1 MEFHQWHQQLRKELK
16 LQRVPEVYANRLME
30 ELCNHYLDIQ
40 EEAMNHST
48 TPSDNNVIKIMGDP
62 KSIALAAAQ
71 LSKRSWVARHPW
83 LSYLILP
90 PVMSLAVLALL
101 LTAEVLLLAPI
112 LKGRTLQS
120 DPWIT
125 SACMVFGPLQVMI
138 ATSVI
143 AIWACRSVARN
154 GRSKIWGVT
163 ASLAL
168 AVLGAYTSVIFA
180 PPLTGPGSGN
190 LSLGLS
196 FPFPVS
202 WYQALAPILV
212 AGIFYVIRPKH
223 PISSRNDISNTF
235 SQAA

>member
-1 MEFHQWHQQLRKELK
+1 MEFHQWQQQLRKELK
-16 LQRVPEVYANRLME
+16 LQRVPEAYANRLME
-30 ELCNHYLDIQ
+30 ELYNHYLDIQ

-48 TPSDNNVIKIMGDP
+48 TPSDNNVIKMMGDP

-71 LSKRSWVARHPW
+71 LPKRSWVASHPL

-90 PVMSLAVLALL
+90 PVMSLAVLAIL
-101 LTAEVLLLAPI
+101 LTAEILLLAPV

-120 DPWIT
+120 DSWIA
-125 SACMVFGPLQVMI
+125 SACMVFGPLQVI
-138 ATSVI
+138 VATSVI

-154 GRSKIWGVT
+154 GRSKIWVAT
-163 ASLAL
+163 ACLAL
-168 AVLGAYTSVIFA
+168 AVLGAYTSVTFT
-180 PPLTGPGSGN
+180 PPQAGPGSGN

-212 AGIFYVIRPKH
+212 AGIFYVLRPKH
-223 PISSRNDISNTF
+223 PVSSGNDMSSTF